1 MDKSKLGLIHIYTGD
16 GKGKTTAALGLILR
30 ASGRGLKVV
39 LGQFLKGRE
48 TGELHTLSLLPG
60 VTVFRGK
67 PLTKFSFQMNEQ
79 EKAEVLQSHNEF
91 IQELASY
98 CRQEET
104 DLLVLDEV
112 IGACGTHLLDES
124 LLIDFLKHK
133 PEHLEV
139 VMTGRNP
146 SPELLEL
153 ADYVSG
159 NDTEDIL
166 SLFFCL
172 RIMVL
177 LSESGLP
184 ESKGAKV
191 WQPYHR

>member
-30 ASGRGLKVV
+30 ASGRGLHVV
-39 LGQFLKGRE
+39 LGQFLK
-48 TGELHTLSLLPG
+48 
-60 VTVFRGK
+60 
-67 PLTKFSFQMNEQ
+67 
-79 EKAEVLQSHNEF
+79 
-91 IQELASY
+91 Y

-139 VMTGRNP
+139 VMTGRSP
-146 SPELLEL
+146 SPELLEQ
-153 ADYVSG
+153 ADYVSEICKRKHPF
-159 NDTEDIL
+159 D
-166 SLFFCL
+166 
-172 RIMVL
+172 
-177 LSESGLP
+177 
-184 ESKGAKV
+184 KGIPAREGIEK
-191 WQPYHR
+191 

>member
-30 ASGRGLKVV
+30 ASGRGLHVV

-48 TGELHTLSLLPG
+48 TGELHTL
-60 VTVFRGK
+60 
-67 PLTKFSFQMNEQ
+67 FSFQMNEQ
-79 EKAEVLQSHNEF
+79 EKAEVLQSHNAF

-146 SPELLEL
+146 SPELLEQ
-153 ADYVSG
+153 ADYVSEICKRKHPF
-159 NDTEDIL
+159 D
-166 SLFFCL
+166 
-172 RIMVL
+172 
-177 LSESGLP
+177 
-184 ESKGAKV
+184 KGIPAREGIEK
-191 WQPYHR
+191 

>member
-1 MDKSKLGLIHIYTGD
+1 MFPYGSEREVFYVDRSKLGLIHIYTGD

-60 VTVFRGK
+60 VKVFRGK

-153 ADYVSG
+153 ADYVSEICKRKHPF
-159 NDTEDIL
+159 D
-166 SLFFCL
+166 
-172 RIMVL
+172 
-177 LSESGLP
+177 
-184 ESKGAKV
+184 KGIPAREGIEK
-191 WQPYHR
+191 

>member
-1 MDKSKLGLIHIYTGD
+1 MDKSKLGLIHIYTGN
-16 GKGKTTAALGLILR
+16 GKGKTTASLGLILR

-48 TGELHTLSLLPG
+48 TGELRTLALLPG

-79 EKAEVLQSHNEF
+79 EKAEVLQSHNAF
-91 IQELASY
+91 IQELSSY
-98 CRQEET
+98 CRNEET

-112 IGACGTHLLDES
+112 IGACSTHLLDES

-153 ADYVSG
+153 ADYVSEVCKRKHPF
-159 NDTEDIL
+159 D
-166 SLFFCL
+166 
-172 RIMVL
+172 
-177 LSESGLP
+177 
-184 ESKGAKV
+184 KGIPAREGIEK
-191 WQPYHR
+191 

>member
-48 TGELHTLSLLPG
+48 TGELRTLSLLPG

-79 EKAEVLQSHNEF
+79 EKADVLQSHNAF
-91 IQELASY
+91 IQELALH
-98 CRQEET
+98 CQKE
-104 DLLVLDEV
+104 DIDMLVLDEV
-112 IGACGTHLLDES
+112 IGACRTRLLDES
-124 LLIDFLKHK
+124 LLIEFLKHK

-153 ADYVSG
+153 ADYVSEICKRKHPF
-159 NDTEDIL
+159 D
-166 SLFFCL
+166 
-172 RIMVL
+172 
-177 LSESGLP
+177 
-184 ESKGAKV
+184 KGIPAREGIEK
-191 WQPYHR
+191 

>member
-1 MDKSKLGLIHIYTGD
+1 MKTLTDVFCNSEGEVLYMDKSKLGLIHIYTGD

-30 ASGRGLKVV
+30 ATGRGLHVV

-153 ADYVSG
+153 ADYVSEICKRKHPF
-159 NDTEDIL
+159 D
-166 SLFFCL
+166 
-172 RIMVL
+172 
-177 LSESGLP
+177 
-184 ESKGAKV
+184 KGIPAREGIEK
-191 WQPYHR
+191 

>member
-30 ASGRGLKVV
+30 ASGRGLNVV

-79 EKAEVLQSHNEF
+79 EKADVLQSHNEF

-153 ADYVSG
+153 ADYVSEICKRKHPF
-159 NDTEDIL
+159 D
-166 SLFFCL
+166 
-172 RIMVL
+172 
-177 LSESGLP
+177 
-184 ESKGAKV
+184 KGIPAREGIEK
-191 WQPYHR
+191 

>member
-1 MDKSKLGLIHIYTGD
+1 MMFPYGSEREVFYVDRSKLGLIHIYTGN

-39 LGQFLKGRE
+39 LKGRE
-48 TGELHTLSLLPG
+48 TGELRTLSLLPG

-79 EKAEVLQSHNEF
+79 EKAEVLQSHNAF

-98 CRQEET
+98 CRKEET

-153 ADYVSG
+153 ADYVSEICKRKHPF
-159 NDTEDIL
+159 D
-166 SLFFCL
+166 
-172 RIMVL
+172 
-177 LSESGLP
+177 
-184 ESKGAKV
+184 KGIPAREGIEK
-191 WQPYHR
+191 

>member
-1 MDKSKLGLIHIYTGD
+1 MKTLTDVFCNSEGEVLYMDKSKLGLIHIYTGD

-30 ASGRGLKVV
+30 ASGRGLHVV

-60 VTVFRGK
+60 VRVFRGK

-91 IQELASY
+91 IQELAWY

-133 PEHLEV
+133 PKHLEV

-153 ADYVSG
+153 ADYVSEICKRKHPC
-159 NDTEDIL
+159 D
-166 SLFFCL
+166 
-172 RIMVL
+172 
-177 LSESGLP
+177 
-184 ESKGAKV
+184 KGIPAREGIEK
-191 WQPYHR
+191 

>member
-1 MDKSKLGLIHIYTGD
+1 MMFPYGSEREVFYVDRSKLGLIHIYTGD

-30 ASGRGLKVV
+30 ASGRGLHVV

-48 TGELHTLSLLPG
+48 TGELHTLSMLPG
-60 VTVFRGK
+60 VKVFRGK

-98 CRQEET
+98 CRKEET

-124 LLIDFLKHK
+124 LL
-133 PEHLEV
+133 EV

-153 ADYVSG
+153 ADYVSEICKRKHPF
-159 NDTEDIL
+159 D
-166 SLFFCL
+166 
-172 RIMVL
+172 
-177 LSESGLP
+177 
-184 ESKGAKV
+184 KGIPAREGIEK
-191 WQPYHR
+191 

>member
-1 MDKSKLGLIHIYTGD
+1 MFLYGSEREVFYVDKSKLGLIHIYTGD

-30 ASGRGLKVV
+30 ASGRGLHVV

-48 TGELHTLSLLPG
+48 TGELHTLSMLPG
-60 VTVFRGK
+60 VKVFRGK
-67 PLTKFSFQMNEQ
+67 PLTKFSFQMNDQ

-98 CRQEET
+98 CRKEET

-153 ADYVSG
+153 ADYVSEICKRKHPFDKG
-159 NDTEDIL
+159 IPA
-166 SLFFCL
+166 
-172 RIMVL
+172 
-177 LSESGLP
+177 SEGI
-184 ESKGAKV
+184 EK
-191 WQPYHR
+191 

>member
-1 MDKSKLGLIHIYTGD
+1 MFPYGSEREVFYVDRSKLGLIHIYTGN

-48 TGELHTLSLLPG
+48 TGELRTLSLLPG

-79 EKAEVLQSHNEF
+79 EKAEVLQSHNAF

-98 CRQEET
+98 CRKEET

-124 LLIDFLKHK
+124 LG
-133 PEHLEV
+133 V
-139 VMTGRNP
+139 VGTG
-146 SPELLEL
+146 
-153 ADYVSG
+153 
-159 NDTEDIL
+159 
-166 SLFFCL
+166 
-172 RIMVL
+172 
-177 LSESGLP
+177 
-184 ESKGAKV
+184 
-191 WQPYHR
+191 

>member
-30 ASGRGLKVV
+30 ASGRGLHVV

-79 EKAEVLQSHNEF
+79 EKAEVLQSHNEFIQELAAEVLQSHNEF

-139 VMTGRNP
+139 VMTGRSP

-153 ADYVSG
+153 ADYVSEICKRKHPF
-159 NDTEDIL
+159 D
-166 SLFFCL
+166 
-172 RIMVL
+172 
-177 LSESGLP
+177 
-184 ESKGAKV
+184 KGIPAREGIEK
-191 WQPYHR
+191 

>member
-30 ASGRGLKVV
+30 ASGRGLNVV

-48 TGELHTLSLLPG
+48 TGELRTLSLLPG
-60 VTVFRGK
+60 VKVFRGK

-79 EKAEVLQSHNEF
+79 EKAEVLQGHNEF
-91 IQELASY
+91 IKELALY
-98 CRQEET
+98 CNNNDI

-112 IGACGTHLLDES
+112 VGACGTHLLNES

-133 PEHLEV
+133 PAHLEV

-146 SPELLEL
+146 STELLDM
-153 ADYVSG
+153 ADYVSEIYKRKHPF
-159 NDTEDIL
+159 D
-166 SLFFCL
+166 
-172 RIMVL
+172 
-177 LSESGLP
+177 
-184 ESKGAKV
+184 KGIPAREGIEK
-191 WQPYHR
+191 

>member
-30 ASGRGLKVV
+30 ASGRGLNIV

-48 TGELHTLSLLPG
+48 TGELRTIALLPG
-60 VTVFRGK
+60 VKMFRGK

-91 IQELASY
+91 IKELASY
-98 CRQEET
+98 CDNNDI

-112 IGACGTHLLDES
+112 IGACGTHLLDER

-133 PEHLEV
+133 PAHLEV

-146 SPELLEL
+146 SSELLDL
-153 ADYVSG
+153 ADYVSEICKRKHPF
-159 NDTEDIL
+159 D
-166 SLFFCL
+166 
-172 RIMVL
+172 
-177 LSESGLP
+177 
-184 ESKGAKV
+184 KGIPAREGIEK
-191 WQPYHR
+191 

>member
-79 EKAEVLQSHNEF
+79 EKADVLQSHNEFIQELQSHNEF

-146 SPELLEL
+146 SAELLEL
-153 ADYVSG
+153 ADYVSEICKRKHPF
-159 NDTEDIL
+159 D
-166 SLFFCL
+166 
-172 RIMVL
+172 
-177 LSESGLP
+177 
-184 ESKGAKV
+184 KGIPAREGIEK
-191 WQPYHR
+191 

>member
-48 TGELHTLSLLPG
+48 TGELRTLALLPG
-60 VTVFRGK
+60 VKVFRGK

-79 EKAEVLQSHNEF
+79 EKADVLQCHNEF
-91 IQELASY
+91 IKELAAY
-98 CRQEET
+98 CKTEDI

-112 IGACGTHLLDES
+112 IGACGTRLLDES

-139 VMTGRNP
+139 AMTGRNP
-146 SPELLEL
+146 SKELLEL
-153 ADYVSG
+153 ADYVSEVCKRKHPF
-159 NDTEDIL
+159 D
-166 SLFFCL
+166 
-172 RIMVL
+172 
-177 LSESGLP
+177 
-184 ESKGAKV
+184 KGIPAREGIEK
-191 WQPYHR
+191 

>member
-60 VTVFRGK
+60 VTVFRGQ
-67 PLTKFSFQMNEQ
+67 PLTKFS
-79 EKAEVLQSHNEF
+79 
-91 IQELASY
+91 
-98 CRQEET
+98 
-104 DLLVLDEV
+104 V

-153 ADYVSG
+153 ADYVSEICKRKHPF
-159 NDTEDIL
+159 D
-166 SLFFCL
+166 
-172 RIMVL
+172 
-177 LSESGLP
+177 
-184 ESKGAKV
+184 KGIPAREGIEK
-191 WQPYHR
+191 

>member
-30 ASGRGLKVV
+30 ASGRGLHVV

-67 PLTKFSFQMNEQ
+67 PLTKFS
-79 EKAEVLQSHNEF
+79 
-91 IQELASY
+91 LASY

-153 ADYVSG
+153 ADYVSEICKRKHPF
-159 NDTEDIL
+159 D
-166 SLFFCL
+166 
-172 RIMVL
+172 
-177 LSESGLP
+177 
-184 ESKGAKV
+184 KGIPAREGIEK
-191 WQPYHR
+191 

>member
-1 MDKSKLGLIHIYTGD
+1 MDKSKLGLIHIYTGN
-16 GKGKTTAALGLILR
+16 GKGKTTASLGLILR

-48 TGELHTLSLLPG
+48 TGELRTLSLLPG

-79 EKAEVLQSHNEF
+79 EKAEVLRSHNAF

-98 CRQEET
+98 CRKEET

-146 SPELLEL
+146 SSELLKL
-153 ADYVSG
+153 ADYVSEVCKRKHPF
-159 NDTEDIL
+159 D
-166 SLFFCL
+166 
-172 RIMVL
+172 
-177 LSESGLP
+177 
-184 ESKGAKV
+184 KGIPAREGIEK
-191 WQPYHR
+191 